1 MVSSAIA
8 CLDQQEKDLLD
19 GSHPQLLWLWQE
31 LERRKEA
38 QYLWAEAR
46 EQADEDQLLKMC
58 DHWKRC
64 ARFNFH
70 VGANDFNHGD
80 NADRKIGEVGRNC

>member
-38 QYLWAEAR
+38 QYFGLKR
-46 EQADEDQLLKMC
+46 ES
-58 DHWKRC
+58 KRM
-64 ARFNFH
+64 
-70 VGANDFNHGD
+70 
-80 NADRKIGEVGRNC
+80 KINC

>member
-1 MVSSAIA
+1 MKGSAIA
-8 CLDQQEKDLLD
+8 SLNQQEKDLLD

-31 LERRKEA
+31 LERRKDA

-46 EQADEDQLLKMC
+46 EQADEGELLKMC
-58 DHWKRC
+58 DHWKKF

-70 VGANDFNHGD
+70 VSSNNLRDVY
-80 NADRKIGEVGRNC
+80 NADLKTR